1 MINNLPAEA
10 YAEPHTMS
18 GKKVGID
25 DYGIK
30 SKMPRKKD
38 WTPMDGVSLGRNEGV
53 KTTGIKM
60 RGAGAATKGYMSR
73 GPMA

>member
-10 YAEPHTMS
+10 YAEPHTMT

-25 DYGIK
+25 DYGITP
-30 SKMPRKKD
+30 KMPCKKD

-60 RGAGAATKGYMSR
+60 RGAGAATKGFMSR

>member
-10 YAEPHTMS
+10 YAEPHTMT
-18 GKKVGID
+18 GKKVGIN

-30 SKMPRKKD
+30 PELKRKAN

-60 RGAGAATKGYMSR
+60 RGAGAATKGFVSR